1 MLLEIY
7 RIRDCNFTSC
17 LFSSGNLRSPVDIPT
32 MSWREIDVM
41 EIKGEDGVQ
50 EEVEVIERDEASVIE
65 EYVIEEVDL
74 SSATK
79 PPKSQK
85 HARITPAQQEQMLQ
99 LQGDG
104 YTTMQIAN
112 TMGLRRT
119 TVHEALKRTNQMVK
133 TNILKLRRMQKK
145 RRKKAKKEL
154 LTGEQVDLVNQWL
167 EEDSLMS
174 MSAIVDRLQV
184 ICGVTVS
191 KSYIAKVIDDFT
203 YSLKRLD
210 MDPMATIKQE
220 SNLVVARQSY
230 AKQLIHLHQEYSEDQ
245 FVFVHFAEFTL
256 VARTNATGE
265 FSNERGLKRSLFN
278 GIGCALNR
286 KKVLLY
292 NFQFMAMEEGEYR
305 SFFQL
310 LVG

>member
-1 MLLEIY
+1 
-7 RIRDCNFTSC
+7 
-17 LFSSGNLRSPVDIPT
+17 
-32 MSWREIDVM
+32 MSWREIDVLELKEGDVM
-41 EIKGEDGVQ
+41 Q
-50 EEVEVIERDEASVIE
+50 EEVEIIEREEVSVLE
-65 EYVIEEVDL
+65 EYVIEEVDPP
-74 SSATK
+74 K
-79 PPKSQK
+79 PKPKSQK
-85 HARITPAQQEQMLQ
+85 HARITPEQQEQMLM
-99 LQGDG
+99 LQGEG

-145 RRKKAKKEL
+145 RRKKQKKEL
-154 LTGEQVDLVNQWL
+154 LTDEQVDLVNQWL
-167 EEDSLMS
+167 DEDSLMS
-174 MSAIVDRLQV
+174 MSALVDRLQTV
-184 ICGVTVS
+184 CGVTVS
-191 KSYIAKVIDDFT
+191 KSYIAKIIDDFT

-210 MDPMATIKQE
+210 IDPMAGIKQDK
-220 SNLVVARQSY
+220 NLVVARQSY
-230 AKQLIHLHQEYSEDQ
+230 AKQFINLHKEFSEEQ

-265 FSNERGLKRSLFN
+265 LSNERGLKRSLFN

-292 NFQFMAMEEGEYR
+292 NFQFLAMEESEYR

-310 LVG
+310 LVRLHLLKVNVRNYLSFLYRW